1 MLRKDSR
8 PPRPNPQSVRRLFV
22 VLFALLALP
31 LVAAAP
37 SDLAVK
43 PRVMVYPF
51 SASASTI
58 DREASS
64 RLATIIAQQMADSK
78 LVVVVPPPPGTERKD
93 YLTAAR
99 QNNADFYISGY
110 ISPLGNGVSVVEQV
124 VGTDSGI
131 IIFSNTAQLQTYNDA
146 SGQGDQ
152 LAAAIA
158 RYANRNLIAPPSAP
172 QPSTSPTPAPES
184 NQANLGGLFKRKKR
198 AAAPA
203 ASPKPATVPVAAA
216 RNVTPPPAAKPAPA
230 PTPASV
236 AVAAPQPAAGLG
248 IVVSGGNADAALR
261 EAVANRMAS
270 TVEKSGRHAVRVDTT
285 LDAVRAGNQT
295 VCSANNVG
303 EIAVATVD
311 VSADP
316 QYLGSNAHL
325 DLAVFDCRGSITW
338 HKAYDDSAGGR
349 TSAQLAAD
357 RVADKAIG
365 AYLHPPRKR

>member
-1 MLRKDSR
+1 M
-8 PPRPNPQSVRRLFV
+8 RRLFV

-51 SASASTI
+51 SASTSTI

-99 QNNADFYISGY
+99 QSDADFYISGY

-158 RYANRNLIAPPSAP
+158 RYANRNLIAPPTAP
-172 QPSTSPTPAPES
+172 QPSTSPTPAPET

-198 AAAPA
+198 GAAPA
-203 ASPKPATVPVAAA
+203 PSPKPTTVPVAAA
-216 RNVTPPPAAKPAPA
+216 RNVTPPPTPAPA
-230 PTPASV
+230 ASATASVPASDTI
-236 AVAAPQPAAGLG
+236 G

-261 EAVANRMAS
+261 DAAAIRMTSAA
-270 TVEKSGRHAVRVDTT
+270 EKAGRHAVRVDAT
-285 LDAVRAGNQT
+285 LDAVRNGGQT
-295 VCSANNVG
+295 VCSANHVG
-303 EIAVATVD
+303 AVAVATLD
-311 VSADP
+311 VAADQ
-316 QYLGSNAHL
+316 QYLGHNAHL
-325 DLAVFDCRGSITW
+325 DLAVFDCGGRVTW
-338 HKAYDDSAGGR
+338 HKAYDDAAGGR
-349 TSAQLAAD
+349 TSALLAAN

>member
-1 MLRKDSR
+1 M
-8 PPRPNPQSVRRLFV
+8 RRLLV

-78 LVVVVPPPPGTERKD
+78 LVVVVPAPPGTERKD
-93 YLTAAR
+93 YLTTAR
-99 QNNADFYISGY
+99 QSDADFYISGY

-158 RYANRNLIAPPSAP
+158 RYANRNLVAPPAAP
-172 QPSTSPTPAPES
+172 QPSTSPTPAPET

-198 AAAPA
+198 GTAAAA
-203 ASPKPATVPVAAA
+203 ASPKPTAAPTTIPVAAA
-216 RNVTPPPAAKPAPA
+216 RNVTPAPAAAP
-230 PTPASV
+230 
-236 AVAAPQPAAGLG
+236 PQPRVLSHVTSPAAAGTLG
-248 IVVSGGNADAALR
+248 IALGGGNADAALR
-261 EAVANRMAS
+261 ETVASRLLAEA
-270 TVEKSGRHAVRVDTT
+270 EKAGRHAVRVETT
-285 LDAVRAGNQT
+285 LDAVRSGGQT
-295 VCSANNVG
+295 VCSANHVG
-303 EIAVATVD
+303 EVAVATLD
-311 VSADP
+311 VAADQ
-316 QYLGSNAHL
+316 QYLGHNAHL
-325 DLAVFDCRGSITW
+325 DLAVFDCAGRVTW

-349 TSAQLAAD
+349 TSAQLAAE